1 MLHVVLL
8 GKELD
13 VGIQLV
19 ELGLHI
25 GLDLIVHGGGKIRPA
40 LLGDVPGL
48 VPVQHQGAGGV
59 DQVDDGLILKILIQ
73 KKSLFAYFQ
82 NGSAHIRPKWD
93 KICKRSGRPGPL
105 ADLSDVFTP

>member
-1 MLHVVLL
+1 M
-8 GKELD
+8 
-13 VGIQLV
+13 

-25 GLDLIVHGGGKIRPA
+25 GLDLIVHGGGKVRPA
-40 LLGDVPGL
+40 LLGDIPGL

-82 NGSAHIRPKWD
+82 NGV
-93 KICKRSGRPGPL
+93 GPYQAEMGQNL
-105 ADLSDVFTP
+105 QEVRETGIPLPDLSDVFTP